1 MAHYDPVYIQDYDA
15 PNGYFYR
22 VRVGRVPTQQGAEQL
37 AAQLASRE
45 RVRTFV
51 VRLDETP

>member
-1 MAHYDPVYIQDYDA
+1 
-15 PNGYFYR
+15 
-22 VRVGRVPTQQGAEQL
+22 VPSQQGAERL